1 MHKGNNTNWADALFI
16 EPLRAGLRGDPHLR
30 SELKKALN
38 TTEPPK
44 TVAQFEV
51 LINVTLK
58 NLGVDM
64 ESDETQVWIDRYPN
78 DGMSAGYIHLA
89 TWRNQNIPELIKRFV
104 ALVQKN
110 RNQ

>member
-1 MHKGNNTNWADALFI
+1 MVRT
-16 EPLRAGLRGDPHLR
+16 
-30 SELKKALN
+30 KKALN
-38 TTEPPK
+38 TTEPPR
-44 TVAQFEV
+44 TVAQFEA
-51 LINVTLK
+51 LIDVTLK

-89 TWRNQNIPELIKRFV
+89 TWRHQNIPELIKRF
-104 ALVQKN
+104 AKIVQTS